1 MATKGSGREGST
13 KLQTQAYVEPNP
25 RVKVVFPALLGEQ
38 LS

>member
-1 MATKGSGREGST
+1 MVTKGSGREGYK

-25 RVKVVFPALLGEQ
+25 RVKVVFPALPGEQ